1 MDAQRTI
8 PAVRKK
14 AISKLADDVSNLFS
28 KGLMTSLEE
37 IVGFE
42 NLHLYVDHYED
53 CFDGMLVYDDSEF
66 HIHLNIDRNN
76 TTGSSRGRYS
86 LAHELGHYYIN
97 EHRIGLQTGMLE
109 PHGSISDGT
118 STDLIELEAD
128 YFASC
133 LLMPY
138 QKIYYFDKV
147 KKFSLEKISVI
158 AESFQV
164 SLMAAVIRYTEVCL
178 HELMVVVSKNNKVE
192 WYIQNEAFP
201 KWPFKFKVHGTLPP
215 TTVAGE
221 FFTKTNSKF
230 TGVEEINPDDWFY
243 PFVNDYRADRK
254 MNEQCFYSESFGYV
268 FSLLW
273 FL

>member
-28 KGLMTSLEE
+28 KGLLTSLEE

-147 KKFSLEKISVI
+147 KKFSLEKISAI

-221 FFTKTNSKF
+221 FFTKTNRKF

-243 PFVNDYRADRK
+243 PFANDYRADRK

-273 FL
+273 FR